1 MNHLTITGFSCS
13 NKRRLRKKIEKYSIA
28 LSGPVHIEGLP
39 PVFYKRQHSLWY
51 GGDTVLIS
59 YRKWRFILNACGDVY
74 ADLYDRESGDL
85 LVYVKDKNNTGLFG
99 SEIQAYIKTDKSLY
113 VALNGAHT
121 RYKLILDHNNW
132 WEGFAID
139 PDGNFLD
146 LMWCLDSDCLFDAVV
161 EVLQEMDGVIRG
173 HN

>member
-1 MNHLTITGFSCS
+1 MPKGRGFTA
-13 NKRRLRKKIEKYSIA
+13 RL
-28 LSGPVHIEGLP
+28 
-39 PVFYKRQHSLWY
+39 
-51 GGDTVLIS
+51 
-59 YRKWRFILNACGDVY
+59 
-74 ADLYDRESGDL
+74 
-85 LVYVKDKNNTGLFG
+85 VKDKNNTGLFG